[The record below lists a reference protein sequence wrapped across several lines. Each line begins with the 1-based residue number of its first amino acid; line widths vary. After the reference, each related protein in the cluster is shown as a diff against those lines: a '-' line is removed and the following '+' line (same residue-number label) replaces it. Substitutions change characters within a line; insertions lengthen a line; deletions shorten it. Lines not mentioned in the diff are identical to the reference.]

1 MEKAVTTPRVFVEYW
16 LANSVH
22 ADEQMTARRRRD
34 AVQGLADR
42 LIFAAKDQGFDRAQI
57 EAEIG
62 DIYTYIRAS
71 IDSQNITETAR
82 LKLNGQ

>member
-1 MEKAVTTPRVFVEYW
+1 MTTPRIFVEYW
-16 LANSVH
+16 LTNSVH
-22 ADEQMTARRRRD
+22 ADEQMSARRRRD
-34 AVQGLADR
+34 VVQGLADR
-42 LIFAAKDQGFDRAQI
+42 LILAAKDQGFDQSQI

-82 LKLNGQ
+82 LKLDGQ